1 MLTGHHAL
9 SAHGCPGEVIETE
22 CAIDSSDRERFAE
35 HLTGGQWSPVY
46 RTPFFAKF
54 RLLSTGTPV
63 IKVLFLDSTTFALLV
78 QNSVE
83 FALGEISLRIP
94 SLLHLVAMKLQVMKN
109 EPDRSADEV
118 PIIVTLL
125 HANKGRWSAT
135 DLENACRRFGP
146 PGIYELIQTLAD

>member
-1 MLTGHHAL
+1 MAIKLKPVDVAVIGLGAAGGVAVLPLARAGLDVAALEAGMTPDTITYDLPLTIGNWA
-9 SAHGCPGEVIETE
+9 PRN
-22 CAIDSSDRERFAE
+22 DN
-35 HLTGGQWSPVY
+35 GQYV
-46 RTPFFAKF
+46 
-54 RLLSTGTPV
+54 
-63 IKVLFLDSTTFALLV
+63 
-78 QNSVE
+78 
-83 FALGEISLRIP
+83 GEISLRIP

-109 EPDRSADEV
+109 EPDRSADEI